1 MNVRTQSQIGLDF
14 YELLQET
21 NRTAMR
27 SEHRDIYNSE
37 FRNRDGVRDPNFI
50 KILYALKLSN
60 NAKVYSGVVNFKPK
74 VREFCQDQWQG
85 PRGKGCGQKQQGVS
99 SSFPVQNGGQVN
111 GVGQKNGVCVSGGCV
126 APSPGPAQTS
136 HTPRRDWRIP
146 SSGSSTLTELS

>member
-1 MNVRTQSQIGLDF
+1 MNLTPECVGL
-14 YELLQET
+14 Q
-21 NRTAMR
+21 
-27 SEHRDIYNSE
+27 
-37 FRNRDGVRDPNFI
+37 
-50 KILYALKLSN
+50 
-60 NAKVYSGVVNFKPK
+60 

-136 HTPRRDWRIP
+136 HTPRRDWRLANYILRKFK
-146 SSGSSTLTELS
+146 SDR